1 MCIHGGRF
9 SPENAQLQLLH
20 DCDIHSFYSV
30 AKCPGRSVVT
40 FHALPA
46 HEKAER
52 SIKGCLSF
60 TIGSL
65 LHNLQEEFPDI
76 AIVLGK
82 FLNTLVDT
90 DNVYNT
96 KNVC

>member
-40 FHALPA
+40 YHVLPA
-46 HEKAER
+46 HESAER
-52 SIKGCLSF
+52 AIRDGLSY

-65 LHNLQEEFPDI
+65 LHNLKEEFPEV
-76 AIVLGK
+76 AIVLDK
-82 FLNTLVDT
+82 FLNTLVYT
-90 DNVYNT
+90 DDAFNI
-96 KNVC
+96 

>member
-40 FHALPA
+40 FHVLPA
-46 HEKAER
+46 HERAEQA
-52 SIKGCLSF
+52 IKGCLSF

-65 LHNLQEEFPDI
+65 LHNLKEEFPDI
-76 AIVLGK
+76 AMVLDK
-82 FLNTLVDT
+82 FLNTLVYT
-90 DNVYNT
+90 ESA
-96 KNVC
+96 